1 MSLYPAGNFQAFQ
14 HDSNMI
20 IEDRFTLAAPIEEVW
35 AFFLDIERLSKCVPG
50 VEHIEQ
56 INESTYEGSLKAKVG
71 PISATFS
78 GVAEIV
84 EQTAP
89 NYIRAAIK
97 AKDKRTASMI
107 KGGFDSTLTALAPDQ
122 TEVAY
127 KIDVAVRGKMGQFGQ
142 TVIVDTAKAISKIFV
157 ANVRQEVEKPE
168 EGSDSV
174 TAVAEEANQ
183 ADPASADVN
192 IVWVVIKSVFG
203 SIGRAFRNL
212 FSGNQPSET

>member
-1 MSLYPAGNFQAFQ
+1 
-14 HDSNMI
+14 MI
-20 IEDRFTLAAPIEEVW
+20 IEDKFTLKAPIEEVW
-35 AFFLDIERLSKCVPG
+35 AFFLDIERLSTCVPG
-50 VEHIEQ
+50 VERIEQ
-56 INESTYEGSLKAKVG
+56 INDTTYEGALKAKVG
-71 PISATFS
+71 PIGATFS

-89 NYIRAAIK
+89 SYIRASIK

-107 KGGFDSTLTALAPDQ
+107 KGGFDSTLTALEPNL

-127 KIDVAVRGKMGQFGQ
+127 KIDVAIRGKMGQFGQ

-168 EGSDSV
+168 AGAEAV
-174 TAVAEEANQ
+174 AAVAEEVNQ
-183 ADPASADVN
+183 AAPASADVN

-212 FSGNQPSET
+212 FSGNQPAES